1 MAYFFHENQKTFYNP
16 LLKKLIQLQ
25 EIEKESHKCWL
36 NPNNED
42 PPIYSFH
49 KKIVVKIDE
58 RDMTENIAKYFLRI
72 KGRHC
77 KMVSKDFFLSKIE
90 EWKRL
95 EKVSSL
101 FTGCSASDEIG
112 RIRAG
117 EIDADNYY

>member
-1 MAYFFHENQKTFYNP
+1 MAYFFHEKQKTFYNP
-16 LLKKLIQLQ
+16 GLKKIIQLQ
-25 EIEKESHKCWL
+25 EIEKESYKCY
-36 NPNNED
+36 PHPHNED
-42 PPIYSFH
+42 PALYATF
-49 KKIVVKIDE
+49 KTVTVKIDE

-77 KMVSKDFFLSKIE
+77 KIVSKDFFLSKIE

-95 EKVSSL
+95 EKVNSL